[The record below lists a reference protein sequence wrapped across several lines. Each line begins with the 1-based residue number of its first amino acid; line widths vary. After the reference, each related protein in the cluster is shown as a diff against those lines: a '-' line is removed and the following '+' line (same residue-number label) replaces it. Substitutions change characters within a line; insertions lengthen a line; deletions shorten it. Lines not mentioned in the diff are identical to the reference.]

1 MGEAGSTAKRE
12 DAEED
17 GPAITL
23 KKQAGEALVILRT
36 NAALADWRSK
46 DADEEQGELVK
57 MDVPEELKHVT
68 NAEMSM
74 ELVENN
80 AVFETSR
87 TATVAVTRLPATTSD
102 IIMKSMDKA
111 GAGVMVIILT
121 TVEML

>member
-1 MGEAGSTAKRE
+1 MGGAGSTAKRE
-12 DAEED
+12 DTADD

-23 KKQAGEALVILRT
+23 KKQAEEALVILRT

-46 DADEEQGELVK
+46 DADEEQGELLK
-57 MDVPEELKHVT
+57 TEVPEELKHVT

-80 AVFETSR
+80 AVLETSR
-87 TATVAVTRLPATTSD
+87 TATVAAARLPATMSG
-102 IIMKSMDKA
+102 IITKSIDKA
-111 GAGVMVIILT
+111 GAGVILIILT